1 MKKMGVLKNNGRLMG
16 VTKIPR
22 KSPFNPKKLQKKA
35 PIGKKLAKK
44 KENRLMVG
52 AMKSAFFF
60 NGHSQKKRRDLYL
73 PIFWKLIFWPRK
85 RKCLSHTVFLYII
98 SISTATGF
106 LLKFFLAN
114 FCNLCRTNYRY
125 VFLNFYQA
133 KEQIMVTLFK
143 HFWRFLETLKIQIMV
158 TNS

>member
-73 PIFWKLIFWPRK
+73 PIFWKLIFWRYWELEFDFPYTSVEEVKFCMQTCK
-85 RKCLSHTVFLYII
+85 RQVGEGWGRVRVRQTLHEINVLKKNEKQNAYLTQYFLTLYL
-98 SISTATGF
+98 F
-106 LLKFFLAN
+106 PLQQDFF
-114 FCNLCRTNYRY
+114 
-125 VFLNFYQA
+125 
-133 KEQIMVTLFK
+133 
-143 HFWRFLETLKIQIMV
+143 
-158 TNS
+158 